1 VKNVGRKAYHA
12 LGGLVLLSIYHFLPP
27 RPAFAVYAAL
37 LAALILFDIARL
49 RLPAFNAWALERM
62 GTLIRPG
69 EASTLTGSPAYVVG
83 AALTLFL
90 FDLPVATAAVLF
102 LAFGDVAATLV
113 GERWGR
119 TKFRGKSAEGTAA
132 FVVAGLIAGAAPHL
146 FGIGVAI
153 PILAAGVV
161 TAAVVEV
168 MMPLGLNDNLS
179 IPLSAAAVMT
189 LLGRLFGQG

>member
-1 VKNVGRKAYHA
+1 VKNVGRKAYHT
-12 LGGLVLLSIYHFLPP
+12 LGGLVLLGVYHLLAP
-27 RPAFAVYAAL
+27 RPAIAVYALL
-37 LAALILFDIARL
+37 LAALLLFDFARL

-83 AALTLFL
+83 VALTLFL

-102 LAFGDVAATLV
+102 LVFGDVAATIV
-113 GERWGR
+113 GESWGK

-132 FVVAGLIAGAAPHL
+132 FVVAGLLAGAAPHL
-146 FGIGVAI
+146 FGSGVDL
-153 PILAAGVV
+153 PIIAAGVA

-168 MMPLGLNDNLS
+168 TVPLGLNDNLS

-189 LLGRLFGQG
+189 LLGRLIGQG

>member
-12 LGGLVLLSIYHFLPP
+12 AGGLVLLAVYHLLAP
-27 RPAFAVYAAL
+27 RQAFAVYASL
-37 LAALILFDIARL
+37 LATLLLFDLARL
-49 RLPAFNAWALERM
+49 RLPAFNSWALERM
-62 GTLIRPG
+62 GTLLRPG
-69 EASTLTGSPAYVVG
+69 EAGTLTGSPAYVVG

-113 GERWGR
+113 GESWGR

-132 FVVAGLIAGAAPHL
+132 FVVAGLLAGAAPHL
-146 FGIGVAI
+146 FGLGVAL
-153 PILAAGVV
+153 PVLAAGVV

-168 MMPLGLNDNLS
+168 TEPLGLNDNLS
-179 IPLSAAAVMT
+179 IPLSSAAVMT
-189 LLGRLFGQG
+189 LLGRLIG

>member
-1 VKNVGRKAYHA
+1 MKNVGRKVFHTV
-12 LGGLVLLSIYHFLPP
+12 GGLVLLAIYHLLAP
-27 RPAFAVYAAL
+27 RPAFTAYASL
-37 LAALILFDIARL
+37 LAAVLLFDLARL
-49 RLPAFNAWALERM
+49 RLPALNAWALERM

-69 EASTLTGSPAYVVG
+69 EAGTISGSPAYIVG
-83 AALTLFL
+83 VALTLFL

-102 LAFGDVAATLV
+102 LVFGDVSATLV
-113 GERWGR
+113 GESWGK

-132 FVVAGLIAGAAPHL
+132 FVVAGLLAGAAPHL
-146 FGIGVAI
+146 FGLGVAL
-153 PILAAGVV
+153 PILAAGVA

-189 LLGRLFGQG
+189 LLGRLLG

>member
-12 LGGLVLLSIYHFLPP
+12 AGGLFLLSIYHFLTP
-27 RPAFAVYAAL
+27 RQAFAVYASL
-37 LAALILFDIARL
+37 LAALLLFDVARL

-62 GTLIRPG
+62 GTLLRPG
-69 EASTLTGSPAYVVG
+69 EAGTLTGSPAYVVG

-113 GERWGR
+113 GESWGR
-119 TKFRGKSAEGTAA
+119 TKFRGKSVEGTAA
-132 FVVAGLIAGAAPHL
+132 FVVAGLVAGAATHL
-146 FGIGVAI
+146 FGLGVDL
-153 PILAAGVV
+153 PILAAGVL
-161 TAAVVEV
+161 TAAAVEV

-189 LLGRLFGQG
+189 LLGRLLGQG